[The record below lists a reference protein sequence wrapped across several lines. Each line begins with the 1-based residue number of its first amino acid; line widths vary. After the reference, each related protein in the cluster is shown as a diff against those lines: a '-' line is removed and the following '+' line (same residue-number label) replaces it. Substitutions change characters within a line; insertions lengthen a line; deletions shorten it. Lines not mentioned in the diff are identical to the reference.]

1 MSKTLLYN
9 TKVFLENG
17 SFAEAAGFD
26 STTGKIIFVG
36 NNSGYN
42 KKDYDECINL
52 NGKLVLPAFSEG
64 HCHFYKGSV
73 MKKELNLI
81 YASTKDDFRNSI
93 NNFIP
98 FLKNGKWIQ
107 GGYFSETNFKEN
119 FSITK
124 NFLDSINDEI
134 PMLINRNDL
143 HSAII
148 NSKAIELTGIKTKL
162 NEFGTEEITVDEN
175 GNLTGE
181 VKERAFYFVLNK
193 IPPLSIE
200 ETSSAVFDEI
210 KYLHSLG
217 ITSLTDIT
225 LPEDLFVYKHL
236 VNHNKLNIKI
246 NSCLPFEE
254 FEKFYTYKNDEVLKK
269 GNIKFGTFK
278 AFYDGSLGSE
288 SALFYKNYKGTNYK
302 GLRTDFVNSGKFEKL
317 AYEIDKAGNQL
328 MVHAIGDKAVHELLD
343 IVKNIETVNGKR
355 DRRFRMEHCQHI
367 RPDDFDKFRELG
379 VIASVQPAHL
389 YYDAKSAYEKVED
402 IETTHNYKNLIDIG
416 VNVCFGTD
424 FPVAA
429 ENPIETIY
437 YAVTREAIGFEN
449 GFFPENKIDLAT
461 AINSYTINNSFARF
475 EENVNGSIAVNKD
488 ADIIVLDTDLFED
501 SSLSLHGSS
510 SPSLSF
516 RRIAESTE
524 VKLKNTKIEFTFLNG
539 TKVYEK

>member
-17 SFAEAAGFD
+17 SFAEAVGFD

-36 NNSGYN
+36 NNSGCN
-42 KKDYDECINL
+42 KRDYDEYIDL
-52 NGKLVLPAFSEG
+52 NGKFVLPAFSEG

-73 MKKELNLI
+73 MKTELNLI
-81 YASTKDDFRNSI
+81 FASTKEDFRNSI
-93 NNFIP
+93 RKYIST
-98 FLKNGKWIQ
+98 LKYEKWIQ
-107 GGYFSETNFKEN
+107 GGYFSEANFKEN

-124 NFLDSINDEI
+124 DFLDSINVEI

-148 NSKAIELTGIKTKL
+148 NTKAIELTGIKAKMQ
-162 NEFGTEEITVDEN
+162 EFGTEEIIVDDN

-181 VKERAFYFVLNK
+181 VKERAFYFVLNQ

-200 ETSSAVFDEI
+200 ETSSAVYEEI

-225 LPEDLFVYKHL
+225 LPEDLSVYKHL
-236 VNHNKLNIKI
+236 IEHNKLDIKI
-246 NSCLPFEE
+246 NSGLPFEE
-254 FEKFYTYKNDEVLKK
+254 FEKFDTYKGDEILKN

-288 SALFYKNYKGTNYK
+288 SALFFKNYKGTNFN
-302 GLRTDFVNSGKFEKL
+302 GLRTDFVNSGKFEKI
-317 AYEIDKAGNQL
+317 AYEIDKAGYQL

-343 IVKNIETVNGKR
+343 IVKNIESFNGKR

-367 RPDDFDKFRELG
+367 RPDDFIRFRELG

-424 FPVAA
+424 FPVVA
-429 ENPIETIY
+429 ENPMETIY

-449 GFFPENKIDLAT
+449 GFFTENKIDLAT
-461 AINSYTINNSFARF
+461 AINSYTINNSYARF
-475 EENVNGSIAVNKD
+475 EENINGSIAVNKD

-501 SSLSLHGSS
+501 SSLSVTDSTH
-510 SPSLSF
+510 SLSF
-516 RRIAESTE
+516 RGMIES
-524 VKLKNTKIEFTFLNG
+524 VKARLKNTKIEFTFLNG